1 MAEGVWVVLV
11 RHTSGLRTVGVE
23 ADVVLMITYINREA
37 EGRIREILKDK
48 KKEQGQTLAPNQN
61 QQMEQTLTSKGW
73 RFGRICRYM
82 TLRQY

>member
-1 MAEGVWVVLV
+1 MLV

-48 KKEQGQTLAPNQN
+48 KENKDTLWPQTKI
-61 QQMEQTLTSKGW
+61 SRW
-73 RFGRICRYM
+73 RKH
-82 TLRQY
+82 

>member
-48 KKEQGQTLAPNQN
+48 KKNKDKLWPQTKISRW
-61 QQMEQTLTSKGW
+61 SKH
-73 RFGRICRYM
+73 
-82 TLRQY
+82 

>member
-48 KKEQGQTLAPNQN
+48 KKNKDKLWPQTKI
-61 QQMEQTLTSKGW
+61 SRW
-73 RFGRICRYM
+73 RKH
-82 TLRQY
+82 